1 MVSNFHWDS
10 CTETALFRTS
20 SEELVFLHP
29 KLEHTDHQEIFMLDA
44 NLMQFLFWLNSFFQC
59 FWFLLEIVTFFFWVL
74 QSSHGFSILFLS
86 FLFSILIALYEILR
100 LRLHFGSLTYFLS
113 QLGNYTKTITIVTY
127 NIICYIQNSYVLNI
141 WNAGVYTF
149 YCRPWP
155 IPWTTPP

>member
-59 FWFLLEIVTFFFWVL
+59 FWFLLEIVTFEFYNLHMVFPSFFLVFYFPFLLRFMRFW
-74 QSSHGFSILFLS
+74 GCDFILAPWLIFYHNWAIIQKRSRLLRTIS
-86 FLFSILIALYEILR
+86 FVIYKILI
-100 LRLHFGSLTYFLS
+100 F
-113 QLGNYTKTITIVTY
+113 
-127 NIICYIQNSYVLNI
+127 
-141 WNAGVYTF
+141 
-149 YCRPWP
+149 
-155 IPWTTPP
+155 